1 MNNEY
6 NTLGCNRSIEPDS
19 YINIFEKKYLN
30 NENIRFNAKI
40 ANRGRLLSRD
50 FCIFNANDNIAK
62 AKEFK
67 INDNEKMFKDA
78 YEASFSLA
86 EELYYLLNSV
96 DNLSINFSVSVIVN
110 KENITKNHLY
120 PQTLSKNFVCIKY
133 AGYSVLNN
141 INIDNVSNFSSTT
154 NEMFINIEALK
165 DALNHMGLKLNLYFI
180 DYSNY
185 ERRLITS
192 YADLDQKVISG
203 NNVCIEV
210 SKKAKERNR
219 I

>member
-1 MNNEY
+1 
-6 NTLGCNRSIEPDS
+6 
-19 YINIFEKKYLN
+19 
-30 NENIRFNAKI
+30 
-40 ANRGRLLSRD
+40 
-50 FCIFNANDNIAK
+50 
-62 AKEFK
+62 
-67 INDNEKMFKDA
+67 MFKDA

-180 DYSNY
+180 DYNNY